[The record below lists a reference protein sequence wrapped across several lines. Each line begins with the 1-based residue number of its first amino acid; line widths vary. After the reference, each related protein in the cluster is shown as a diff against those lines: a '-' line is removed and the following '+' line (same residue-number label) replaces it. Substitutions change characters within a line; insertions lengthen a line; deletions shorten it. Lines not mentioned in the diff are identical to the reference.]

1 MADKFIRVNMDS
13 KVVFYEERKDL
24 EFYGGR
30 GLIDKILTDEV
41 DPTCDA
47 MGPGNKLIVCVG
59 LLNGTAT
66 PASGRIS
73 VGCKSPLTGGAKESN
88 AGGTAGAA
96 FARLGLKG
104 IIVENAPAGDAW
116 YILKVT
122 KDGAVLLP
130 ADKYVGLGTYATA
143 ERLMEEYGKKV
154 SVMTIGPAGERGY
167 KTASVQ
173 VTDPSGHTARA
184 CGRGGVGAIMGSKRI
199 KAIVLDTEGTK
210 LEAQYADKEK
220 FMEANRKFIEG
231 IKGNPISGGGYP
243 AMGTAAGI
251 LGVNGFGALPT
262 KNFSDGKFD
271 KAENISGETLAKN
284 CSERGGQTGHAC
296 QPGCIIHCSNVYH
309 GPDGKYLTS
318 GLEYET
324 IGLVGSNCL
333 IGNLDTVAKI
343 DRMCDDIG
351 IDTMDMGASIGVVM
365 ESGKIAWGDDEAAI
379 KLVQE
384 IADGTEFGHI
394 LGNGTLA
401 TGKHLG
407 VKRIPVAKGQAF
419 AAYDPRSLKGTGVTY
434 ATAPQGADHTCGNSL
449 GTVEQVNPY
458 NKEGQVE
465 LSTMLQVAFCMVD
478 CTGMCLF
485 NSFCTT
491 EEQYLLALVNM
502 FAGKF
507 GGEWTVDRLMGL
519 GVEAISLEKKFNAV
533 AGVPQV
539 DVPEFIRTEV
549 IPSSGAVFD
558 FTDEELKQSIPF

>member
-1 MADKFIRVNMDS
+1 MADKFIRVKMDS
-13 KVVFYEERKDL
+13 KTVVYEERKDL
-24 EFYGGR
+24 ELYGGR

-47 MGPGNKLIVCVG
+47 LGTGNKLIVCVG
-59 LLNGTAT
+59 LLNGTAA

-73 VGCKSPLTGGAKESN
+73 VGCKSPLTGGAKEAN

-96 FARLGLKG
+96 FARLALKC
-104 IIVENAPAGDAW
+104 IIIENAPAGDAW
-116 YILKVT
+116 YILKVN

-130 ADKYVGLGTYATA
+130 GDKYVGLGTYATA
-143 ERLMEEYGKKV
+143 ERLMQDYGNKV
-154 SVMTIGPAGERGY
+154 SVMAIGPAGERGY
-167 KTASVQ
+167 KMASVQ
-173 VTDPSGHTARA
+173 VSDPSGHTARA
-184 CGRGGVGAIMGSKRI
+184 AGRGGVGAVMGSKRI
-199 KAIVLDTEGTK
+199 KAIVLDTEGAK
-210 LEAQYADKEK
+210 LEAEYADKEK
-220 FMEANRKFIEG
+220 FMEANRKFVEG
-231 IKGNPISGGGYP
+231 IKGHPISGGGYP
-243 AMGTAAGI
+243 AMGTAAGVM
-251 LGVNGFGALPT
+251 GVNALGALPT
-262 KNFSDGKFD
+262 KNFSDGRWD
-271 KAENISGETLAKN
+271 QAENISGETLAKN
-284 CSERGGQTGHAC
+284 CSERGGRTGHAC

-333 IGNLDTVAKI
+333 ISNLDTVAKI

-351 IDTMDMGASIGVVM
+351 IDTMDTGAAIAVAM

-384 IADGTEFGHI
+384 IADGTEFGNI
-394 LGNGTLA
+394 IGNGALA
-401 TGKHLG
+401 VGKRLG
-407 VKRIPVAKGQAF
+407 VKRIPVSKGQSF

-434 ATAPQGADHTCGNSL
+434 ATAQQGADHTCGNSL

-458 NKEGQVE
+458 DKAGQVE
-465 LSTMLQVAFCMVD
+465 LSTMLQVAFCMND

-485 NSFCTT
+485 NTFCTT
-491 EEQYLLALVNM
+491 EEPYLLALVNM

-519 GVEAISLEKKFNAV
+519 GVEAIALEKKFNEA
-533 AGVPQV
+533 AGVPKV

-549 IPSSGAVFD
+549 LPSSGAVFD
-558 FTDEELKQSIPF
+558 ITDEELSQAIPF

>member
-1 MADKFIRVNMDS
+1 MADKFIRVDIGS
-13 KVVFYEERKDL
+13 KTVAYEERKDL
-24 EFYGGR
+24 ASYGGR
-30 GLIDKILTDEV
+30 GLIDRILTDEV
-41 DPTCDA
+41 EPTCDA
-47 MGPGNKLIVCVG
+47 LGPGNKFIVCVG

-73 VGCKSPLTGGAKESN
+73 VGCKSPLTGGAKEAN

-96 FARLGLKG
+96 FARLGLKA
-104 IIVENAPAGDAW
+104 IIFENAPAGDEW

-122 KDGAVLLP
+122 KDGAELLP
-130 ADKYVGLGTYATA
+130 GNKYAGLGTYDTA
-143 ERLMEEYGKKV
+143 KKIMEDYGSKV
-154 SVMTIGPAGERGY
+154 SVMAIGPAGERGY
-167 KTASVQ
+167 KIASVQ

-184 CGRGGVGAIMGSKRI
+184 CGRGGVGAVMGSKRI

-220 FMEANRKFIEG
+220 FMAANRKFIEG

-243 AMGTAAGI
+243 ALGTAAGV
-251 LGVNGFGALPT
+251 LGVNALGALPT
-262 KNFSDGKFD
+262 KNFSDGRWD

-284 CSERGGQTGHAC
+284 ANERGGQTGHAC

-333 IGNLDTVAKI
+333 IDNLDAIATI

-351 IDTMDMGASIGVVM
+351 IDTMDMGAAIGVVM
-365 ESGKIAWGDDEAAI
+365 ESGKIAWGDSEAAI

-384 IADGTEFGHI
+384 VADGTEFGNI
-394 LGNGTLA
+394 VGNGTLA
-401 TGKHLG
+401 AGKYLG
-407 VKRIPVAKGQAF
+407 VKRIPVAKGQAL
-419 AAYDPRSLKGTGVTY
+419 AAYDPRGLKGTGVTY
-434 ATAPQGADHTCGNSL
+434 ATAPQGADHTCGNTL

-458 NKEGQVE
+458 SKEGQVE
-465 LSTMLQVAFCMVD
+465 LSTMHQVAFCMVD

-491 EEQYLLALVNM
+491 EEQYLMALVNM

-519 GVEAISLEKKFNAV
+519 GVEAIALEKKFNEA
-533 AGVPQV
+533 AGVPKV
-539 DVPEFIRTEV
+539 EV
-549 IPSSGAVFD
+549 ADFFKSEVLPSSGELFD
-558 FTDEELKQSIPF
+558 ITDEELNQAIPF

>member
-13 KVVFYEERKDL
+13 KVVKYEDRKDL
-24 EFYGGR
+24 ELYGGR

-47 MGPGNKLIVCVG
+47 LGTGNKLIVCVG
-59 LLNGTAT
+59 LLNGTAA

-73 VGCKSPLTGGAKESN
+73 VGCKSPLTGGVKEAN

-104 IIVENAPAGDAW
+104 IIVENTPAGNEW
-116 YILKVT
+116 YILKVN

-143 ERLMEEYGKKV
+143 ERLIQDYGNKV
-154 SVMTIGPAGERGY
+154 SVMAIGPAGERGY
-167 KTASVQ
+167 KMASVQ
-173 VTDPSGHTARA
+173 VSDPSGHTARA
-184 CGRGGVGAIMGSKRI
+184 AGRGGVGAVMGSKRI
-199 KAIVLDTEGTK
+199 KAIVLDTEGAK
-210 LEAQYADKEK
+210 LEAEYADKEK
-220 FMEANRKFIEG
+220 FMEANRKFVEG
-231 IKGNPISGGGYP
+231 IKGHPISGGGYP
-243 AMGTAAGI
+243 AMGTAAGVM
-251 LGVNGFGALPT
+251 GVNALGALPT
-262 KNFSDGKFD
+262 KNFSDGRWD
-271 KAENISGETLAKN
+271 QAEKISGETLAEN
-284 CSERGGQTGHAC
+284 CNERGGRTGHAC

-333 IGNLDTVAKI
+333 IANLDTVAKI

-351 IDTMDMGASIGVVM
+351 IDTMDTGTTIGVVM
-365 ESGKIAWGDDEAAI
+365 ESGKIAWGDEEAAI

-384 IADGTEFGHI
+384 IADGTEFGNI

-401 TGKHLG
+401 TGQYLG
-407 VKRIPVAKGQAF
+407 VKRIPVAKGQSL

-449 GTVEQVNPY
+449 GTVEQINPY
-458 NKEGQVE
+458 DKTGQVE
-465 LSTMLQVAFCMVD
+465 LSTMLQVLMSMVD
-478 CTGMCLF
+478 CSGMCLF
-485 NSFCTT
+485 NSFCTA
-491 EEQYLLALVNM
+491 EEQYLMAVVNM

-519 GVEAISLEKKFNAV
+519 GVEAIALEKKFNET
-533 AGVPQV
+533 AGVAKV
-539 DVPEFIRTEV
+539 EVADFFKTEV

-558 FTDEELKQSIPF
+558 ITDEELSQAIPF